1 MESCA
6 SQPEK
11 SIQTF
16 VGSGVKLT
24 LAKYLILKIRDRHVR
39 VELKVVS
46 YIWKKVLLV
55 GRKGERKKKGTERKD
70 GEMKRK
76 YESYMRI

>member
-16 VGSGVKLT
+16 VGFGVKLT
-24 LAKYLILKIRDRHVR
+24 LAKYLILKILDRHVR